1 MLLMEVQKT
10 FDFFRET
17 YPDETI
23 SQVLISGGTSNM
35 TGLARKIQETFGY
48 PTEVM
53 NPLRSITLSSKVD
66 AAKLTSVGPAL
77 AVAVGLALRG
87 FDK

>member
-1 MLLMEVQKT
+1 VQKT

-17 YPDETI
+17 YPTEKI

-35 TGLARKIQETFGY
+35 HGLAERIQATFGY
-48 PTEVM
+48 PTQVL
-53 NPLRSITLSSKVD
+53 NPFKSISVSSKVD
-66 AAKLTSVGPAL
+66 FAKVRSLGPAL

-87 FDK
+87 V